1 MHVWFRFSRPM
12 TLGARVAVL
21 DSQGQVLLV
30 KHTYTRGW
38 LLPGGGV
45 EEGEEL
51 EDALLREITE
61 ECGMA
66 PTAIRGPIALAETI
80 PPAETPEGRHILHM
94 VFAID
99 LGTASVELFR
109 SDDAAVLGHAFVAQ
123 QELAGLD
130 LRPPIHDYL
139 RDYRPGD
146 AFVSLGR
153 MWVP

>member
-1 MHVWFRFSRPM
+1 M
-12 TLGARVAVL
+12 TDGPRIRVAGL
-21 DSQGQVLLV
+21 LINGGRVLLV
-30 KHTYTRGW
+30 RQQKDGRTYW

-61 ECGMA
+61 ECGLP

-99 LGTASVELFR
+99 LGTASVESFS

-139 RDYRPGD
+139 RDYRAGD

>member
-1 MHVWFRFSRPM
+1 M
-12 TLGARVAVL
+12 TDGPRIRVAGL
-21 DSQGQVLLV
+21 LINGGRVLLV
-30 KHTYTRGW
+30 RQQKDGRTYW

-45 EEGEEL
+45 EEGEQL

-61 ECGMA
+61 ECGMP

-80 PPAETPEGRHILHM
+80 PPADTPAGRHILHL
-94 VFAID
+94 VFAIE
-99 LGTASVELFR
+99 LGTASVELFS
-109 SDDAAVLGHAFVAQ
+109 SDDAAVLGHAFVDQ
-123 QELAGLD
+123 QELDGLD

-139 RDYRPGD
+139 RGYRPGD

>member
-1 MHVWFRFSRPM
+1 M
-12 TLGARVAVL
+12 TDGPRIRVAGLLVN
-21 DSQGQVLLV
+21 GGRVLLV
-30 KHTYTRGW
+30 HQQKDGRRYW

-45 EEGEEL
+45 EEGEQL

-61 ECGMA
+61 ECGMP

-80 PPAETPEGRHILHM
+80 PPVDTPEGRHILHM
-94 VFAID
+94 IFAI
-99 LGTASVELFR
+99 ELAQTSIDSFIS
-109 SDDAAVLGHAFVAQ
+109 SDDAVLGHAFVDQ
-123 QELAGLD
+123 HELDGLD